1 MRGMARLL
9 YVTNMS
15 LDGYIEDENG
25 SIDFSAPSDDFFEFV
40 TDLVRPVGTYLYGR
54 RLYESMAVWETEPD
68 LASQSTRMGDFA
80 NVWQM
85 ADKVVYST
93 TLTSVWT
100 SNTRLQTS
108 FEPSAV
114 QVLKDSAKDDLTIG
128 GAEIASQAFGADLVD
143 DCHLF
148 VHPMIVGGGKRA
160 FPTNI
165 RSRFQLRAN
174 HRFSSGAVHLHY
186 RVLH

>member
-1 MRGMARLL
+1 ML

-15 LDGYIEDENG
+15 LDGYIEDANG
-25 SIDFSAPSDDFFEFV
+25 SIDFSASNDDFFEFV

-68 LASQSTRMGDFA
+68 LASQSGRMEDFA

-100 SNTRLQTS
+100 SNTKLQKS

-114 QVLKDSAKDDLTIG
+114 QILKDSTTDDLMIG

-143 DCHLF
+143 DCHLL
-148 VHPMIVGGGKRA
+148 VHPIAVGGGKRA
-160 FPTNI
+160 FPANI
-165 RSRFQLRAN
+165 RSHFELLSN
-174 HRFSSGAVHLHY
+174 HTFSDGAIHLHY
-186 RVLH
+186 RVRH